1 MKRKRGIV
9 KIISLALG
17 LAIGAVLIAKVCFEW
32 QYDHYYQD
40 RERVYKIIT
49 GAVRH
54 NEDPLQADQVSGAVA
69 PGFRN
74 FVPGVEV
81 ATRVTPV
88 FDNRNYYTEEKE
100 KLSAGLLLADTS
112 FFDIFTREI
121 YAGDPHQVLND
132 WGKVM
137 VSKSFADKLGGVD
150 AAMGQLLYN
159 ESLPAVKLTVEGV
172 YEDFPQNSSF
182 NGVDILLSMVSYH
195 KSSTENWIGNDR
207 YHGYVKLAEGVDPAT
222 LTDAIHQ
229 MQATNQPL
237 EEFEKAGLKLW
248 YYLERADLMH
258 VWSPMNRNMM
268 LLLSLVALLLIG
280 VSVANYVLDSI
291 TSVVQRAKEVGVR
304 KCYGAGSRN
313 ILWLVFRESMCSVLI
328 SIFLAALLV
337 LALQPWIIR
346 LVGASLSALFSVRAV
361 IAIVLVCLLVM
372 LVSSLV
378 PARIFMSIPV
388 STAFRS
394 YRETKRL
401 WKKLFLTLQFT
412 FTVFLVCM
420 MLAFAKQYDA
430 LLNQDLGY
438 NYDNLLVIELPNAPS
453 DEFYRLQDE
462 LVKLPCVQ
470 QSAIVSSVP
479 VAGSSGNNVYLPSD
493 DRELF
498 NVADQYHST
507 EGAAAVLGIRF
518 LEGREARS
526 MKEVAVSRKF
536 VEKMQQFVDWSD
548 GAIGKGVLFTEHSTN
563 KEDIY
568 TICGVYEDY
577 KIGGMY
583 LDDRPSVRFGADRNL
598 PPYEL
603 QFGCILIKVNELS
616 ANTVAMIQQSVDEHL
631 PQKEVEVVT
640 YADGMRV
647 QFAEIQRIKD
657 AILLGSI
664 FAFIISLMGLVAYIR
679 EETRRRSAEMAI
691 RKINGAQSREVV
703 GMFLRDV
710 LKLTLIAVV
719 LGNVAAYLAS
729 DLALQMFQQKV
740 DLGAGIYVLGDLM
753 VVVIIVVTV
762 LLNSLRIAAEN
773 PVKAIASGE

>member
-1 MKRKRGIV
+1 
-9 KIISLALG
+9 
-17 LAIGAVLIAKVCFEW
+17 
-32 QYDHYYQD
+32 
-40 RERVYKIIT
+40 
-49 GAVRH
+49 
-54 NEDPLQADQVSGAVA
+54 
-69 PGFRN
+69 
-74 FVPGVEV
+74 
-81 ATRVTPV
+81 
-88 FDNRNYYTEEKE
+88 
-100 KLSAGLLLADTS
+100 
-112 FFDIFTREI
+112 
-121 YAGDPHQVLND
+121 
-132 WGKVM
+132 
-137 VSKSFADKLGGVD
+137 
-150 AAMGQLLYN
+150 
-159 ESLPAVKLTVEGV
+159 
-172 YEDFPQNSSF
+172 
-182 NGVDILLSMVSYH
+182 
-195 KSSTENWIGNDR
+195 
-207 YHGYVKLAEGVDPAT
+207 
-222 LTDAIHQ
+222 
-229 MQATNQPL
+229 
-237 EEFEKAGLKLW
+237 
-248 YYLERADLMH
+248 
-258 VWSPMNRNMM
+258 
-268 LLLSLVALLLIG
+268 
-280 VSVANYVLDSI
+280 
-291 TSVVQRAKEVGVR
+291 
-304 KCYGAGSRN
+304 
-313 ILWLVFRESMCSVLI
+313 
-328 SIFLAALLV
+328 
-337 LALQPWIIR
+337 
-346 LVGASLSALFSVRAV
+346 
-361 IAIVLVCLLVM
+361 
-372 LVSSLV
+372 
-378 PARIFMSIPV
+378 
-388 STAFRS
+388 
-394 YRETKRL
+394 
-401 WKKLFLTLQFT
+401 
-412 FTVFLVCM
+412 
-420 MLAFAKQYDA
+420 
-430 LLNQDLGY
+430 
-438 NYDNLLVIELPNAPS
+438 
-453 DEFYRLQDE
+453 
-462 LVKLPCVQ
+462 
-470 QSAIVSSVP
+470 
-479 VAGSSGNNVYLPSD
+479 
-493 DRELF
+493 
-498 NVADQYHST
+498 
-507 EGAAAVLGIRF
+507 
-518 LEGREARS
+518 

-603 QFGCILIKVNELS
+603 QFDCILIKVNELS